1 MIKKLLSV
9 LVIAASLAAC
19 TKEAQNA
26 SQPEEIAGGKLIVR
40 ATSPVTRLTFTENG
54 TGGYSTTFTDN
65 TDHLWGYF
73 RNGSSMVNYTNTS
86 DAQASRMFLQLD
98 ESTLSADH
106 KSASFKSDCKV
117 IPATATNI
125 FFYLDNNASPIT
137 YNSTPTFCDLH
148 SQSGKLADANL
159 LHVIVGNTD
168 ISAMTTDTD
177 GNKVADIAFEYKTS
191 IIKVCITFP
200 AGVTPTADD
209 ATTITISDS
218 DVYNKVHISWGEPGA
233 SSTKGDISFHPESV
247 SGQVA
252 TAYITVWEN
261 TKFDGAT
268 ITAVAGGKACRAD
281 LTAAQ
286 TIEAGK
292 VYSLSRTVQVGAYDK
307 WTADAASSEVFI
319 AGLTVDTNTAT
330 WLSYDAS
337 TGAVAWTENTTGA
350 PRVGTITFTTGETAK
365 VTQFEAKDFAGAWT
379 IKADTRTPAAH
390 GAAVKATSTVA
401 GTGGNPVGYGGTAS
415 GRLANSWYDDAWTTP
430 SSGAGKTTNLNLT
443 YTGAANQISI
453 SGLIDGLTM
462 PAKVVID
469 YDSKT
474 ATFQPYVENVTY
486 LQGSGAE
493 YEGEYLAFATELRN
507 IANATSGG
515 KTIVQPWQLGF
526 GNGGTFY
533 FPCPVTVSD
542 GGLVATFSG
551 TAKCTTYTTYNVVG
565 LLVNR
570 YVASGTAG
578 GNLIRSTKSVWAYSQ
593 ATSGGAA
600 YAKVFQGAMTFTKQ

>member
-73 RNGSSMVNYTNTS
+73 RNGASIVNYTNTS

-177 GNKVADIAFEYKTS
+177 GNKVADIAFAYKTS

-292 VYSLSRTVQVGAYDK
+292 VYSLSRTVQVGAFDK

-337 TGAVAWTENTTGA
+337 TGAVAWTENTTGK
-350 PRVGTITFTTGETAK
+350 PRVGTITFTTGETVK
-365 VTQFEAKDFAGAWT
+365 ITQIEAKDFVGNWAITCKRYAPNTNLGVTANTTAATKALTVSLNNGQTFTEGSRSITNNLNIAGF
-379 IKADTRTPAAH
+379 IKTYIAEACADIVYDDKSLRF
-390 GAAVKATSTVA
+390 GIFLDGVKAQAVNTGKTGYDYVTLLPEMGNGWTAYNFCPVPFNNSTNRGWLWFVPDDA
-401 GTGGNPVGYGGTAS
+401 ADPTGNFHYSQSDWGTYDANGTNKNVLGLVFAKCKSATPSASDYQQPNGTGAGSAYEVIYQCNPNGVNNAPLV
-415 GRLANSWYDDAWTTP
+415 RLP
-430 SSGAGKTTNLNLT
+430 
-443 YTGAANQISI
+443 
-453 SGLIDGLTM
+453 
-462 PAKVVID
+462 
-469 YDSKT
+469 
-474 ATFQPYVENVTY
+474 
-486 LQGSGAE
+486 
-493 YEGEYLAFATELRN
+493 
-507 IANATSGG
+507 
-515 KTIVQPWQLGF
+515 
-526 GNGGTFY
+526 
-533 FPCPVTVSD
+533 
-542 GGLVATFSG
+542 
-551 TAKCTTYTTYNVVG
+551 
-565 LLVNR
+565 
-570 YVASGTAG
+570 
-578 GNLIRSTKSVWAYSQ
+578 
-593 ATSGGAA
+593 
-600 YAKVFQGAMTFTKQ
+600 